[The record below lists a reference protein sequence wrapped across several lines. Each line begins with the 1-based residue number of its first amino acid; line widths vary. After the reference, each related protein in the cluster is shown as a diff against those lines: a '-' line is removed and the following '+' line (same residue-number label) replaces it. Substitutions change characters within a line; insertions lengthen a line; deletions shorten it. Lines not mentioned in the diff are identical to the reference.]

1 MHEALKMLHFLG
13 IIMGVGAGMAGL
25 AVAQIMAGAPP
36 EAMAKV
42 GKLRQTLVAISTTG
56 LILLWLSGLT
66 LAFAYYGM
74 GIFADPWFSTKLL
87 GVLVLTAISLV
98 ANLSLLQGHRNG
110 TPPPAAR
117 MKALT
122 LWSVVFGLFCVA
134 LAVITFG

>member
-98 ANLSLLQGHRNG
+98 ANLSLLQGRRNG